1 VSKERSPRGSRR
13 RGRTRAVRE
22 IPPPVPEM
30 PPPAREMPPPAP
42 EVPPPPGA
50 PLAPPPPGRAGRNL
64 PLAIGVGIIL
74 LAVTLASLFIVK
86 AVFVGLAAVAVVI
99 AVWELANAL
108 AVRDIRPPIVP
119 LAVGSVAI
127 LVSAYAGG
135 TETLVAALALTVLA
149 ALVWRL
155 PEGPEAYLRDTT
167 AGVFTIV
174 YVPFLASFAVLM
186 LEPADG
192 PWRVTTFVIVT
203 MCSDIGGYLVG
214 VIFGRHPM
222 APSISPKKSWEGF
235 VGSVLFCAAG
245 GAAAVHYLLEDAYWK
260 GVVLGLAAVVSATVG
275 DLSESMIKR
284 DLGIKDM
291 GTLLPGHGGIMDRL
305 DSLLLTAPVAWAV
318 LTLLVEAP

>member
-1 VSKERSPRGSRR
+1 M
-13 RGRTRAVRE
+13 RAV
-22 IPPPVPEM
+22 PGM
-30 PPPAREMPPPAP
+30 PPAP
-42 EVPPPPGA
+42 EVPPPPA
-50 PLAPPPPGRAGRNL
+50 PPPVPLPAPGMPPASEVPPPGRAGRNL

-74 LAVTLASLFIVK
+74 VALILASLFIVK

-99 AVWELANAL
+99 AVWELANAM

-119 LAVGSVAI
+119 LAVGSVAM

-167 AGVFTIV
+167 AGVFIAV

-186 LEPADG
+186 LEPEDG
-192 PWRVTTFVIVT
+192 PRRVTTFVIVT
-203 MCSDIGGYLVG
+203 MCSDIGGYVVG

-275 DLSESMIKR
+275 DLTESMIKR

-291 GTLLPGHGGIMDRL
+291 GTLIPGHGGIMDRL

>member
-1 VSKERSPRGSRR
+1 
-13 RGRTRAVRE
+13 
-22 IPPPVPEM
+22 
-30 PPPAREMPPPAP
+30 
-42 EVPPPPGA
+42 
-50 PLAPPPPGRAGRNL
+50 
-64 PLAIGVGIIL
+64 
-74 LAVTLASLFIVK
+74 
-86 AVFVGLAAVAVVI
+86 
-99 AVWELANAL
+99 
-108 AVRDIRPPIVP
+108 
-119 LAVGSVAI
+119 
-127 LVSAYAGG
+127 
-135 TETLVAALALTVLA
+135 
-149 ALVWRL
+149 
-155 PEGPEAYLRDTT
+155 
-167 AGVFTIV
+167 V

-192 PWRVTTFVIVT
+192 PRRVTAFVIVT

>member
-30 PPPAREMPPPAP
+30 PPPAREIPPPAP

-119 LAVGSVAI
+119 LAVGSVAM

-174 YVPFLASFAVLM
+174 YVPFLASFVVLM

>member
-1 VSKERSPRGSRR
+1 
-13 RGRTRAVRE
+13 
-22 IPPPVPEM
+22 
-30 PPPAREMPPPAP
+30 
-42 EVPPPPGA
+42 
-50 PLAPPPPGRAGRNL
+50 L
-64 PLAIGVGIIL
+64 PLAIGVGVFL
-74 LAVTLASLFIVK
+74 FAVILASLYIVK

-167 AGVFTIV
+167 AGVFTVV

-192 PWRVTTFVIVT
+192 PRRVTTFVLVT

-214 VIFGRHPM
+214 VIFGRHAM

-235 VGSVLFCAAG
+235 VGSVIFCAGG
-245 GAAAVHYLLEDAYWK
+245 GAAAVHFLLEDAYWK
-260 GVVLGLAAVVSATVG
+260 GIVLGLAAVVSATVG
-275 DLSESMIKR
+275 DLTESMIKR

>member
-1 VSKERSPRGSRR
+1 
-13 RGRTRAVRE
+13 
-22 IPPPVPEM
+22 M
-30 PPPAREMPPPAP
+30 PPPAS
-42 EVPPPPGA
+42 EVPQPSGA
-50 PLAPPPPGRAGRNL
+50 PLAPPSRGRAGRNL

-74 LAVTLASLFIVK
+74 LAVVLASLFIVK

-119 LAVGSVAI
+119 LAVGSVAM
-127 LVSAYAGG
+127 LVSAYVGG

-186 LEPADG
+186 LAPADG
-192 PWRVTTFVIVT
+192 PRRVTTFVIVT

-235 VGSVLFCAAG
+235 GGSVLFCAAG
-245 GAAAVHYLLEDAYWK
+245 GAAAVYYLLEDAYWK